1 MYRFS
6 SFDISKPNLNR
17 VAGLVGETLEAALP
31 VASQL
36 GEVGVKTVTRLNSNF
51 IEMKS
56 EMDKSRRSPLTES
69 VKKANDEC
77 DATLNDIK
85 RSAKSGEQST
95 VPVKADAGKT
105 MVFFLQPFWNLN
117 KEPLASQIEM
127 TKELLLRYNNQPPLQ
142 AAARTLNFDE
152 LFPTLGQQ
160 NTTLGTLYIQRMNE
174 QLAESPAA
182 YKIHGVIAQ
191 DYNGLSDIVVKTVNQ
206 EQAPPAIVELFN
218 QMEYLRKKYSALT
231 PARINIAS
239 ALTEPI
245 DTQIYTGKAIT
256 PIPVASYEGTELTF
270 AKDFSLTYKKNIE
283 VGVATVILHG
293 KGRFTGLYERKF
305 NIITNERNIS

>member
-31 VASQL
+31 VALHL
-36 GEVGVKTVTRLNSNF
+36 GDVGAKTVTRLNSNF
-51 IEMKS
+51 SEMKS
-56 EMDKSRRSPLTES
+56 EVDKSRRSPLTEA

-85 RSAKSGEQST
+85 RSAKSSEQST

-105 MVFFLQPFWNLN
+105 MMFFLQPFWNLN

-127 TKELLLRYNNQPPLQ
+127 TKELLLRYNNQPALQ
-142 AAARTLNFDE
+142 AAAQTLNFDA

-160 NTTLGTLYIQRMNE
+160 NTALGTLYTQRMNE

-182 YKIHGVIAQ
+182 NNLRGVIAE
-191 DYNGLSDIVVKTVNQ
+191 DYNGFSDIVVKTVNQ

-218 QMEYLRKKYSALT
+218 QMDYLRKKYSALT
-231 PARINIAS
+231 PARINIA
-239 ALTEPI
+239 AVVTEPI
-245 DTQIYTGKAIT
+245 ATQMYTGKAIT
-256 PIPVASYEGTELTF
+256 PIPVAFYGGTELTF
-270 AKDFSLTYKKNIE
+270 AKDFSLTYKNNIKL
-283 VGVATVILHG
+283 GVATVILHG
-293 KGRFTGLYERKF
+293 KGRFTGSYELKF
-305 NIITNERNIS
+305 NITNITN